1 MEDMNVMM
9 NETSMENEAVEAV
22 PETIEVNP
30 ADAMESSGETTN
42 ETNVVKAIGMI
53 AAGVAVV
60 IIAGVGI
67 SKAVKSGHTPMNFFR
82 RKFGNKVEEN
92 CDDAPEDF
100 DEPVDEDVDAPA
112 EDSDDG
118 ATE

>member
-9 NETSMENEAVEAV
+9 NETSMENEAVEAAT
-22 PETIEVNP
+22 ETVEVNP
-30 ADAMESSGETTN
+30 ADVMESSGETTN
-42 ETNVVKAIGMI
+42 ETNVVKVIGMI

-60 IIAGVGI
+60 IVAGVGI
-67 SKAVKSGHTPMNFFR
+67 SKAVKSGHTPMNFIR
-82 RKFGNKVEEN
+82 HKFGKKVEESR
-92 CDDAPEDF
+92 DDAPEDF
-100 DEPVDEDVDAPA
+100 DEPVYEDVDAPA

>member
-9 NETSMENEAVEAV
+9 NETSMENEAVEAA
-22 PETIEVNP
+22 PETVEVNP
-30 ADAMESSGETTN
+30 ADVMESSGETTN
-42 ETNVVKAIGMI
+42 EPNVVKAIGVI

-60 IIAGVGI
+60 IVAGVGI

-82 RKFGNKVEEN
+82 RKFGKKIEEN
-92 CDDAPEDF
+92 GDDAPEDF
-100 DEPVDEDVDAPA
+100 YEVVDEDVDAPA
-112 EDSDDG
+112 EDSDDS